1 MVKILLNSGKTI
13 SVLESE
19 VALLVSK
26 GLVQIEPKEKAI
38 KPDYEN
44 KMVEKAH
51 KNKKKNAKS

>member
-38 KPDYEN
+38 KSDYEN
-44 KMVEKAH
+44 KMVEKAP